1 MNIYLPM
8 KNDLLDKG
16 EGTIWTGGGL
26 NLPKITNFGGVRCAK
41 FDGNSRLRLQDT
53 TPIKSLKEWTIQAW
67 IYPTKIGS
75 YDDVS
80 FVLTNFVV
88 GSSISDSW
96 LNFNLKTDMKIQFGF
111 TSYTY
116 INLASS
122 ILNAW
127 HHIKITSDGNNMNL
141 WVDKV
146 NIGTMS
152 SINTDLSK
160 PFAIGYEA
168 GNYGVDVGFYGYMT
182 QFKLSDKYNDEDL
195 SLNGSKFI
203 YINKN
208 NEAWAMV

>member
-26 NLPKITNFGGVRCAK
+26 KEPEIVRFNKVKCAK
-41 FDGNSRLRLQDT
+41 FDGNSRLRLDDT
-53 TPIKSLKEWTIQAW
+53 TLIKSLKKWTIQVW

-75 YDDVS
+75 YSDVS
-80 FVLTNFVV
+80 FVLSNFVV
-88 GSSISDSW
+88 GSADDSSW
-96 LNFNLKTDMKIQFGF
+96 LNFNLKTDMKVQFGY
-111 TSYTY
+111 STY
-116 INLASS
+116 IDIASS

-127 HHIKITSDGNNMNL
+127 HHVKITSDGNNMNL
-141 WVDKV
+141 LIDKV

-182 QFKLSDKYNDEDL
+182 QFKFSDKYNDNDL
-195 SLNGSKFI
+195 PLNDSKFI

-208 NEAWAMV
+208 NEVWAMV